1 MELYNRLR
9 IHPGPVFGRRKR
21 PLSDRATIHNGD
33 ITKLGVDAIVNAAN
47 DRLAPG
53 GGVCGAIHR
62 TAGPGLAE
70 ACARIGGCPTGGA
83 RITDGFDL
91 PARHVIHAVG
101 PVWQGGT
108 EGEADLLAG
117 AYVSCLDLAKRHGLE
132 SVAFPAISTGVY
144 GYPLKQAAEIAV
156 GTVCDWLDRENAPRE
171 VVFCVFGAAA
181 EEAYEQALTTR
192 A

>member
-1 MELYNRLR
+1 M
-9 IHPGPVFGRRKR
+9 
-21 PLSDRATIHNGD
+21 SDRVTIHNGD
-33 ITKLGVDAIVNAAN
+33 ITKLSVDAIVNAAN

-53 GGVCGAIHR
+53 GGVCGANHR
-62 TAGPGLAE
+62 AAGPGLAE
-70 ACARIGGCPTGGA
+70 ACARIGCCPTGGA

-91 PARHVIHAVG
+91 PARQVIHAVG

-117 AYVSCLDLAKRHGLE
+117 AYVSCLDLAKRHSLE

-156 GTVCDWLDRENAPRE
+156 DTVCGWLDKENAPRE
-171 VVFCVFGAAA
+171 VIFCVFGAAP
-181 EEAYEQALTTR
+181 EAAYREALSER
-192 A
+192 I

>member
-1 MELYNRLR
+1 M
-9 IHPGPVFGRRKR
+9 
-21 PLSDRATIHNGD
+21 SDRVTIHNGD
-33 ITKLGVDAIVNAAN
+33 ITKLDVDAIVNAAN

-62 TAGPGLAE
+62 AAGPRLAE
-70 ACARIGGCPTGGA
+70 ACARIGGCPTSGA

-108 EGEADLLAG
+108 EGEASLLTS
-117 AYVSCLDLAKRHGLE
+117 AYVSCLDLAKRHGLD
-132 SVAFPAISTGVY
+132 SVAFPAISAGVY
-144 GYPLKQAAEIAV
+144 GYPLKQATEIAV
-156 GTVCDWLDRENAPRE
+156 GTVCDWLDKENAPRE
-171 VVFCVFGAAA
+171 VVFCVFGAEA
-181 EEAYEQALTTR
+181 EAAYEQALTVR